1 MKKSPRWIVWVSDPI
16 EDEQLERHS
25 TVEVI
30 GPNQYDEYEHDLFIC
45 DPASE
50 SYKAIVNDVNWG
62 NGSDATLREKI
73 TNSTQ
78 EFRALEK
85 HGLEEVEEFRQWKQ
99 NNKESINTTSSSK
112 EVITEV
118 DKLDLGTL
126 QNATAKQI
134 FKLKLDMFEV
144 QAIQEADKDIKKQ
157 LRKSDDVFEII
168 SLYHSVVQVAS
179 DSEPS

>member
-1 MKKSPRWIVWVSDPI
+1 MD
-16 EDEQLERHS
+16 
-25 TVEVI
+25 
-30 GPNQYDEYEHDLFIC
+30 
-45 DPASE
+45 
-50 SYKAIVNDVNWG
+50 
-62 NGSDATLREKI
+62 
-73 TNSTQ
+73 
-78 EFRALEK
+78 
-85 HGLEEVEEFRQWKQ
+85 EVEEFRQWKQ
-99 NNKESINTTSSSK
+99 NNKESINTASSK

-144 QAIQEADKDIKKQ
+144 PEIQEADKDIKKQ

-179 DSEPS
+179 DSEPT